1 MHYRIFTND
10 LLQPGHGAIT
20 MCYKLGTFPDPTGYS
35 SRNRNPGGTIVVL
48 KGGWGAP
55 DRHPSGYRTLGV
67 GFTRT

>member
-1 MHYRIFTND
+1 
-10 LLQPGHGAIT
+10 